1 MQSKKVDV
9 AIVGA
14 GIIGLAHAY
23 LAARSGRK
31 VAVFER
37 SPTALGA
44 SIRNFGMI
52 WPIGQP
58 AGSLHAMALRSRE
71 IWLELLREAGWPF
84 LATGSLARSL
94 SRRRGGGRKGV
105 QRQSGRPRVRLRL
118 AFG

>member
-1 MQSKKVDV
+1 MSREKVDV

-23 LAARSGRK
+23 VAARSGRK

-37 SPTALGA
+37 SPAAAGA

-58 AGSLHAMALRSRE
+58 AGP
-71 IWLELLREAGWPF
+71 LLV
-84 LATGSLARSL
+84 ARPVPPVPI
-94 SRRRGGGRKGV
+94 KN
-105 QRQSGRPRVRLRL
+105 
-118 AFG
+118 